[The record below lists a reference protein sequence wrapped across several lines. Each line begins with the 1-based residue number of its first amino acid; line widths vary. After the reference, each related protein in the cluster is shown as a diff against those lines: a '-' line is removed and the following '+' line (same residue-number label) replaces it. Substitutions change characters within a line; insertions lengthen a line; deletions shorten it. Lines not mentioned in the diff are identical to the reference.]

1 MNISGFGISNASYT
15 GMNTGNK
22 GHKDAEEAMM
32 TPEQKMLYENLGGR
46 R

>member
-1 MNISGFGISNASYT
+1 MNISGFGTSNASYT

-22 GHKDAEEAMM
+22 GYKDAEEAMM
-32 TPEQKMLYENLGGR
+32 MPEQKMLYEMLGGR